1 MKFILSF
8 LFACILSI
16 NANSQDDSM
25 AQVNNMSTKITVE
38 IWSDVVC
45 PFCYIGKRNFE
56 HALNQFDGKEDVEIV
71 WRSFQL
77 NPDTPENSTQT
88 SYEYLAESKGITL
101 KQSIEMHDN
110 VIKMAKKAG
119 LNYNYDKAVVANT
132 FKAHQLLQFAKTR
145 GLGNEAKECL
155 LSAYFIEGKNIGDTS
170 VLIELGKAIGLTEV
184 DVNEALSNSLYAEKV
199 VADIQEAQNLGITG
213 VPFFVINRKYGI
225 SGAQPVDVFLE
236 NLKKMNEELK

>member
-1 MKFILSF
+1 M
-8 LFACILSI
+8 AY
-16 NANSQDDSM
+16 SQDDSL
-25 AQVNNMSTKITVE
+25 AQTNSMSTKITVE

-56 HALNQFDGKEDVEIV
+56 NALKQFDGKENVEII
-71 WRSFQL
+71 WNSFQL

-101 KQSIEMHDN
+101 KQSKEMHEN

-119 LNYNYDKAVVANT
+119 LDYNYDKAIVANT
-132 FKAHQLLQFAKTR
+132 FKAHQLLQFAKTQN
-145 GLGNEAKECL
+145 LGDEAKERL

-170 VLIELGKAIGLTEV
+170 VLIELGKAIGLTET
-184 DVNEALSNSLYAEKV
+184 DVNEALTNPLYAEKV

-236 NLKKMNEELK
+236 NLEKMNEELK

>member
-1 MKFILSF
+1 MKFILAFMIS
-8 LFACILSI
+8 AVV
-16 NANSQDDSM
+16 NMMAYSQDDSL
-25 AQVNNMSTKITVE
+25 AQTNSMSTKITVE

-56 HALNQFDGKEDVEIV
+56 NALKQFDGKENVEII
-71 WRSFQL
+71 WHSFQL

-101 KQSIEMHDN
+101 KQSMEMHEN

-119 LNYNYDKAVVANT
+119 LDYNYDKAIVANT
-132 FKAHQLLQFAKTR
+132 FNAHRFLQFAKTKH
-145 GLGNEAKECL
+145 LGDEAKERL
-155 LSAYFIEGKNIGDTS
+155 LSGYFIEGKNIGDSS

-184 DVNEALSNSLYAEKV
+184 DVNEALTNPLYAEKV

-225 SGAQPVDVFLE
+225 SGAQPIDVFLE
-236 NLKKMNEELK
+236 NLEKMNEELK